1 MPFTSL
7 LHTQSKKKKKK
18 NPFKTRDDFD
28 SDREYGQYVK
38 TTLQKGMKVRAKHSY
53 ERVNEGDYG
62 VYQQMSEGTPPAQFI
77 WEGLGGETYYVF
89 WYMVEILP
97 PPDRSDPVDR
107 INRPG
112 KSCSIY
118 RDYIIDQVFFFRRG
132 DRGISS
138 ASYQT
143 AIRDEVIGHADL

>member
-1 MPFTSL
+1 M
-7 LHTQSKKKKKK
+7 LHTQAKKKKRK

-38 TTLQKGMKVRAKHSY
+38 TTLQKGMKVRAKTGY

-62 VYQQMSEGTPPAQFI
+62 VYQQMSDGTPPAQFS

-97 PPDRSDPVDR
+97 PPHRSDPVDR

-112 KSCSIY
+112 ESCSVFRY
-118 RDYIIDQVFFFRRG
+118 YIITLTKFSIFRRG
-132 DRGISS
+132 DRGLSP
-138 ASYQT
+138 AGYQA
-143 AIRDEVIGHADL
+143 AICDAVVGHAHL